1 MKKCNIRKSDMALN
15 GITYLASLLCVLILL
30 SVFVFTFSKGS
41 SLINWD
47 LLKNDYWSKNYI
59 VESSADHNT
68 ASQYEKPDDL
78 SHEAY
83 FSRRWGIALVDHV
96 SHEKE
101 KQVLIEYIDPISPF
115 ASVVDGSAGQNKG
128 KELNLQVGMRL
139 EKIDFEDQNG
149 TAGITGTILSENAET
164 VVKNLDQ
171 TAETLTSAYVKTA
184 GGGIRGSIIAT
195 GYLILVS
202 LLIALPIGIAAAIY
216 LNEYAT
222 KNRVNQL
229 IRTGIEM
236 LTGVPSIIYGL
247 MGVTVLFPITKAFG
261 ATTTNV
267 LLGGI
272 TMSIILL
279 PTIIRATEEAL
290 LVVPQN
296 LRDASLA
303 LGANQSQTIFKII
316 LPCAVPGILSGV
328 LLSIGRVIGES
339 AALIYT
345 MGTFISDAPTLL
357 TQGTSMAVHIWSIM
371 SGEQPNFE
379 LASAISII
387 LLIFVFLLNIGVK
400 WISRRL
406 QKEWH

>member
-101 KQVLIEYIDPISPF
+101 KQVLIEYIDPKSPF

-171 TAETLTSAYVKTA
+171 TAEKLTSAYVKTA